1 MKPYRFSPIKTK
13 KELFD
18 AITYTHFACYKL
30 CKHSFGRYLKNAGN
44 IGIFCHYAEEHTVL
58 TSIRKELT
66 IQSNNP
72 DQKYFLLSNPIII
85 PPHEDVPETMY
96 THLYIRKPDNN
107 KSQVGDVDF
116 FLSVE
121 DYKKIKLS
129 LLKGDNIKGA
139 RIFERPDL
147 DMIELYDNNID
158 ALAYVYSTETEQH
171 KP

>member
-1 MKPYRFSPIKTK
+1 MLQIMQTLIWKIPQECREYW
-13 KELFD
+13 
-18 AITYTHFACYKL
+18 
-30 CKHSFGRYLKNAGN
+30 YL
-44 IGIFCHYAEEHTVL
+44 CHYAEEHTVL

-121 DYKKIKLS
+121 DYKRL
-129 LLKGDNIKGA
+129 NY
-139 RIFERPDL
+139 RC
-147 DMIELYDNNID
+147 
-158 ALAYVYSTETEQH
+158 
-171 KP
+171 